1 MAKVLIIGPFHAHG
15 MALLEA
21 RDDVDFEIVDGR
33 SEAELADKIRDADAA
48 TIRTAPLPAAVIDQ
62 AGA

>member
-1 MAKVLIIGPFHAHG
+1 

-21 RDDVDFEIVDGR
+21 RGDVDFEIVDGR

-48 TIRTAPLPAAVIDQ
+48 TIRTARR
-62 AGA
+62 